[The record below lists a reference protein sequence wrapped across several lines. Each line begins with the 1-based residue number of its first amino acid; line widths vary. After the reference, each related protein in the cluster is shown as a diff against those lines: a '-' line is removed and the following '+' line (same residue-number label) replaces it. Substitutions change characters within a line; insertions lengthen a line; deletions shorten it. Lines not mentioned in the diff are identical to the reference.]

1 MPDWQMM
8 FATSVPLL
16 ESVVRGT
23 VTYLV
28 VLLPMRL
35 VGQREAGGIGITD
48 VLLVVL
54 VAQAAAPGL
63 SGEADSI
70 TDSVVSVV
78 TVLFWS
84 VVIDALSY
92 RFPAMSHL
100 LKSRPKPLIHQG
112 RLNRRVMRRE
122 FMTEEEVTEQL
133 RLYGVQDISS
143 VERAYIEPNGM
154 ISVLQR
160 PGKEPE

>member
-28 VLLPMRL
+28 VLLLMRL

-78 TVLFWS
+78 TILLWS

>member
-8 FATSVPLL
+8 FNHTSPLF

-28 VLLPMRL
+28 
-35 VGQREAGGIGITD
+35 

-63 SGEADSI
+63 SGVADSI

-78 TVLFWS
+78 TILFWS

-100 LKSRPKPLIHQG
+100 LKSRPRPLIHQG

>member
-1 MPDWQMM
+1 MPDWQPI
-8 FATSVPLL
+8 FAMSVPLL
-16 ESVVRGT
+16 ESFIRGT
-23 VTYLV
+23 VMYLV
-28 VLLPMRL
+28 VLLLMRL

-63 SGEADSI
+63 SGEASSI

-78 TVLFWS
+78 TILFWS

-92 RFPAMSHL
+92 RFPVMSHL
-100 LKSRPKPLIHQG
+100 LKSRPKPLIHKG

-133 RLYGVQDISS
+133 RLYGIQDVSG

-160 PGKEPE
+160 PDEEAE